1 MSELSASKANLQPT
15 IGDLS
20 RNFSLAK
27 LQLVVREI
35 SWTIVSGLIGP
46 PTPQFWGTLS
56 FPVPPELGVRGR
68 FARDFARSDRWYV
81 WETAIAERLQLWADR
96 EADDE

>member
-1 MSELSASKANLQPT
+1 MSELFTSKANLQSL

-20 RNFSLAK
+20 KDFSLAK
-27 LQLVVREI
+27 LQPVVREI
-35 SWTIVSGLIGP
+35 NWTIAAALAGP

-68 FARDFARSDRWYV
+68 FARDFARYDRWYV
-81 WETAIAERLQLWADR
+81 WDAAITERLQLWTDR
-96 EADDE
+96 EVDDE